1 MAAALGEDQFS
12 ATLLYALEQ
21 LGTPNIS
28 LKDEQ
33 TCSIRAAF
41 SGKDVFVCLPT
52 GFGKSLCY
60 QVLPFMF
67 DHKAGLLG
75 RNVVVVVSPLK
86 ALMADQIKSLRDS
99 GVKAVVISSG
109 SKDTFTSDFIA
120 SESILR
126 TASLIFCSPEA
137 LISPKWRVALEKP
150 NISDRVCAVA
160 VDEAHC
166 ISKWYV
172 T

>member
-33 TCSIRAAF
+33 KCSIRAAF

-60 QVLPFMF
+60 QVLPFTF

-86 ALMADQIKSLRDS
+86 ALMADQIKSLQTVESKLWSYHLAPRTLLQ
-99 GVKAVVISSG
+99 VILLLRSQHSEQLALSS
-109 SKDTFTSDFIA
+109 A
-120 SESILR
+120 HQ
-126 TASLIFCSPEA
+126 
-137 LISPKWRVALEKP
+137 KP
-150 NISDRVCAVA
+150 
-160 VDEAHC
+160 
-166 ISKWYV
+166 
-172 T
+172 

>member
-12 ATLLYALEQ
+12 ATPLYALEQ

-33 TCSIRAAF
+33 ACSIRAAF

-60 QVLPFMF
+60 QVFPFMF

-109 SKDTFTSDFIA
+109 SNDTFTSDFIA
-120 SESILR
+120 SESTLR

-137 LISPKWRVALEKP
+137 LISPKWQVALEKP

>member
-1 MAAALGEDQFS
+1 MAAAPGVDQFS
-12 ATLLYALEQ
+12 ATLFYALEQ
-21 LGTPNIS
+21 FGTPNIS

-52 GFGKSLCY
+52 GFGKNLCY

-67 DHKAGLLG
+67 DHKAGLLV

-86 ALMADQIKSLRDS
+86 ALIADQIKSLRDS

-109 SKDTFTSDFIA
+109 FKDTFTSDFIA
-120 SESILR
+120 SESTLR
-126 TASLIFCSPEA
+126 TASYIICSPEA

-150 NISDRVCAVA
+150 NISDRVCAAA

>member
-1 MAAALGEDQFS
+1 MAAALCEDQFS
-12 ATLLYALEQ
+12 ATLLYALE
-21 LGTPNIS
+21 LGKPNIS

-33 TCSIRAAF
+33 RYSISAAF

-52 GFGKSLCY
+52 EFGKSLCY

-67 DHKAGLLG
+67 DHKAYLLG

-86 ALMADQIKSLRDS
+86 ALMADQIKSLETVESMLWSYLAPRTLLQ
-99 GVKAVVISSG
+99 VILLLRSQH
-109 SKDTFTSDFIA
+109 
-120 SESILR
+120 SEQL
-126 TASLIFCSPEA
+126 AFIFCSPEA

-166 ISKWYV
+166 ISKWDV

>member
-1 MAAALGEDQFS
+1 M
-12 ATLLYALEQ
+12 
-21 LGTPNIS
+21 
-28 LKDEQ
+28 KDEQ
-33 TCSIRAAF
+33 KCSIRAAF

-109 SKDTFTSDFIA
+109 SKDTFTNDFIA
-120 SESILR
+120 LESTLR
-126 TASLIFCSPEA
+126 TASLIFCSSEA
-137 LISPKWRVALEKP
+137 LISPKCPVALEKP

>member
-1 MAAALGEDQFS
+1 MAAAALGEDQFS

-21 LGTPNIS
+21 LGTP
-28 LKDEQ
+28 EQ

-67 DHKAGLLG
+67 DHRAGLLG

-86 ALMADQIKSLRDS
+86 ALMAACETVESKLWSYHLAPRTLLQ
-99 GVKAVVISSG
+99 VILLLLSQHSEQLALSS
-109 SKDTFTSDFIA
+109 A
-120 SESILR
+120 HQ
-126 TASLIFCSPEA
+126 
-137 LISPKWRVALEKP
+137 KP
-150 NISDRVCAVA
+150 
-160 VDEAHC
+160 
-166 ISKWYV
+166 
-172 T
+172 